1 LEELLLDYEDYLR
14 HRRLPLWAAGSPEA
28 SAVRNVQRQFRKD
41 RSDQSDRTDRSDL
54 VPLSVRTD
62 LTDRQRWTLYSAWL
76 DSPDAAVRANA
87 IICLIHQAN
96 YLLDQQIATLEDQ
109 FITEGGYSERLAAA
123 RLTQRARNRTKP
135 DPSDRSDSTDRSDP
149 TDLSDLIPE
158 CPRCR
163 KPMVLRTAKQGQR
176 AGQDFWGC
184 SGYPDC
190 RQTVPV

>member
-1 LEELLLDYEDYLR
+1 
-14 HRRLPLWAAGSPEA
+14 
-28 SAVRNVQRQFRKD
+28 
-41 RSDQSDRTDRSDL
+41 
-54 VPLSVRTD
+54 
-62 LTDRQRWTLYSAWL
+62 
-76 DSPDAAVRANA
+76 VRANA
-87 IICLIHQAN
+87 VICLIHQAN

-123 RLTQRARNRTKP
+123 RLTQRAHSRLKP
-135 DPSDRSDSTDRSDP
+135 DRSDPSDPTNRSDP
-149 TDLSDLIPE
+149 TDLIPA

>member
-1 LEELLLDYEDYLR
+1 MARASLEELLLDYEDYLR
-14 HRRLPLWAAGSPEA
+14 HRRLRLWAAGSPEA
-28 SAVRNVQRQFRKD
+28 SAVRQVHRQFRKD
-41 RSDQSDRTDRSDL
+41 RSDRTDRSDL
-54 VPLSVRTD
+54 APQSDRTD
-62 LTDRQRWTLYSAWL
+62 LTDQQRWTRYSAWL

-87 IICLIHQAN
+87 IICLLHQAN

-123 RLTQRARNRTKP
+123 RLTQRARSRLKP
-135 DPSDRSDSTDRSDP
+135 DQSDQSDPSDP
-149 TDLSDLIPE
+149 TDLIPE

-176 AGQDFWGC
+176 AGQNFWGC